1 MLAALRATM
10 VIQWNFISTEAPAG
24 EGVPI
29 RFRFG
34 IYDSALLRAEA
45 PGNIKLNKLK
55 TIYWNQ
61 E

>member
-34 IYDSALLRAEA
+34 IHDFVPLDPKRPS
-45 PGNIKLNKLK
+45 NIKLNKLK